1 MPATSLRPQSEH
13 ARWLARGRPVVVGVG
28 ALFVGAGQAALEA
41 LVRREPWDWWL
52 VLLYGGAWAV
62 GMTVFWIV
70 VRAVARRRSDRD
82 RDRVEGRA
90 LVQEALRTGRLPDGV
105 VPGAWRRALAEEV
118 HGTRQSRWAVAGLG
132 LCITLLVAVVAVID
146 ADPVVGFLALVLL
159 AGTVVLDRWCLRRV
173 RQAGELL
180 DALDA

>member
-62 GMTVFWIV
+62 G
-70 VRAVARRRSDRD
+70 S
-82 RDRVEGRA
+82 
-90 LVQEALRTGRLPDGV
+90 
-105 VPGAWRRALAEEV
+105 
-118 HGTRQSRWAVAGLG
+118 SRKIPA
-132 LCITLLVAVVAVID
+132 CSY
-146 ADPVVGFLALVLL
+146 
-159 AGTVVLDRWCLRRV
+159 
-173 RQAGELL
+173 
-180 DALDA
+180 